1 MTGKKYGK
9 LTVVRRAPDKIQ
21 ANGRH
26 RVMWEC
32 ICECGKQTIVY
43 GDNLKKGTTQSCGC
57 YADDI
62 RKIAKKKYND
72 YDISGEYGIGWTT
85 NTGHEFYFDLED
97 FDKIKNY
104 CWREMKTHYI
114 ATHDKK
120 YCLYLHRLVT
130 NAGNNNFIVDHINHN
145 IYDNRKKNLR
155 ICTQSN
161 NMMNGTKKISN
172 TSGVTGDW
180 WSNHSNKWIAE
191 ITVNQKKIYLGSFN
205 DIEEAASARKQAED
219 IYFGNYSYSNSMK
232 QLVT

>member
-1 MTGKKYGK
+1 MTGKKFGR
-9 LTVVRRAPDKIQ
+9 LTVVRRAQDKIQ
-21 ANGRH
+21 DNGRR

-32 ICECGKQTIVY
+32 MCECGKRTIVN
-43 GDNLKKGTTQSCGC
+43 GDNLKRGTTQSCGC

-62 RKIAKKKYND
+62 RKVAKKKYND

-85 NTGHEFYFDLED
+85 NTNHEFYFDLED

-120 YCLYLHRLVT
+120 CCLYLHRLIT

-145 IYDNRKKNLR
+145 TYDNRKKNLR

-161 NMMNGTKKISN
+161 NMMNGTKKKSN
-172 TSGVTGDW
+172 TSGITGVW
-180 WSNHSNKWIAE
+180 WSNHSGKWIAE
-191 ITVNQKKIYLGSFN
+191 IMVNQKKIYLGSFN
-205 DIEEAASARKQAED
+205 NIEDAANERKKAED
-219 IYFGNYSYSNSMK
+219 MYFGDYSLSHSMK
-232 QLVT
+232 QLIT